1 MVSGISVTMIFKVML
16 DNMFGIVP
24 YFLSFVGIKSNFFGS
39 YTAAMPTIIGLDIW
53 WQTSFVFIIIL
64 AGLKSI
70 PNEPIEAAR
79 MDGASEWEITRH
91 IRLPM
96 IRSLLFLVL
105 IFRSIDTLKVFD
117 IVWGT
122 TAGGPGL
129 ATEVLQTYAY
139 RVAFSFLEMSK
150 SMTVM
155 VLFSIVV
162 IRGGNVNYIGWAI
175 PESVFI
181 DYEIIQSAPSIFN
194 YSGIGDVLC
203 FYTGVLD
210 WQFANKKNKCEKKW
224 EYNSDLATESLKYV
238 DDLLANIEH
247 VKTMNEKGIDTII
260 RAHFIDIRKNN
271 ETKDISYNDGT
282 ITRNKIWIGLCHIK
296 ETDDL
301 GYG

>member
-1 MVSGISVTMIFKVML
+1 MKQTPFFFLLPSILILAFTSLYPICYSIYYSFFNWRWGDEKDFIGLTNYLTLLTDKEFWIVIKNTFIFAFFACFFEITIGVILAIYIDRIKIGSTIIRTILLVPLMVSGISVTMIFKVML

-79 MDGASEWEITRH
+79 MDGATEWEITRH

-162 IRGGNVNYIGWAI
+162 I
-175 PESVFI
+175 FLTLL
-181 DYEIIQSAPSIFN
+181 
-194 YSGIGDVLC
+194 YSRL
-203 FYTGVLD
+203 
-210 WQFANKKNKCEKKW
+210 NK
-224 EYNSDLATESLKYV
+224 DL
-238 DDLLANIEH
+238 
-247 VKTMNEKGIDTII
+247 
-260 RAHFIDIRKNN
+260 
-271 ETKDISYNDGT
+271 
-282 ITRNKIWIGLCHIK
+282 
-296 ETDDL
+296 
-301 GYG
+301 